1 MTSGFEFLHRECQ
14 VFCCT
19 FAGANRCQMYTF
31 WYELKP
37 VTVPS
42 HTTRLP
48 VLAEHFKEKKTSK
61 IADYLGKK
69 VEKLVTK
76 MMRVGVKIAVD
87 AAFLAKN

>member
-1 MTSGFEFLHRECQ
+1 
-14 VFCCT
+14 
-19 FAGANRCQMYTF
+19 MYTF

-42 HTTRLP
+42 HTSRLP
-48 VLAEHFKEKKTSK
+48 VLAEHFMEKKPSK
-61 IADYLGKK
+61 IADFLGKK

-76 MMRVGVKIAVD
+76 MICVAVKIAVD

>member
-1 MTSGFEFLHRECQ
+1 
-14 VFCCT
+14 
-19 FAGANRCQMYTF
+19 MYTF

-42 HTTRLP
+42 HTSRLP
-48 VLAEHFKEKKTSK
+48 VLAEHFMGKKPVKSL
-61 IADYLGKK
+61 IFGGKK

-76 MMRVGVKIAVD
+76 MMCIAVKVAVD